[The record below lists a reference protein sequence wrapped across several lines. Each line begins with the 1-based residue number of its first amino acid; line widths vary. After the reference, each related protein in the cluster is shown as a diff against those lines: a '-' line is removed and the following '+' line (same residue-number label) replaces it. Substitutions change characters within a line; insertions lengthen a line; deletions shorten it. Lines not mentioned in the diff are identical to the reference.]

1 MEATLKYYQ
10 SVAPDKAME
19 HLAPVID
26 AVKAVN
32 GTYMSLWHNDSLSDT
47 KHWSG
52 WKGVY
57 EAMVQ
62 YATA

>member
-1 MEATLKYYQ
+1 
-10 SVAPDKAME
+10 ME
-19 HLAPVID
+19 HLAPIID

-47 KHWSG
+47 KHWIG